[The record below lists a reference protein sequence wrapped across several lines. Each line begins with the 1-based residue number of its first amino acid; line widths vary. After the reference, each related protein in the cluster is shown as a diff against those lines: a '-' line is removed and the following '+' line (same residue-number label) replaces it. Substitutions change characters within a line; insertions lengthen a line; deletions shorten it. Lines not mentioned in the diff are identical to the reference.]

1 MEKETRWIKQRR
13 DLPTEARRQAQYEVD
28 YGEYKRLGKI
38 PDEDKTDQQCLRVK
52 KSLDLQERHQETIKD
67 GRLLDESKKEDALKK
82 SYEARS
88 KSIDDGY
95 RNYDYR

>member
-1 MEKETRWIKQRR
+1 LEKETRWIKQRR

-82 SYEARS
+82 SCEARS

-95 RNYDYR
+95 RNHDCR